1 MAGLA
6 GMALA
11 VMTGSGFVGYQVAV
25 HHSDAVASAQESHLV
40 ERWQQ
45 RVQESQNE
53 LAALEER
60 AEQEIDELTRRLG
73 QLQARVLRVDA
84 LGKSLVA
91 SADVGDAEFDFES
104 VPAMGGPEEDASGE
118 SHTVEAL
125 EDQIASLDSRLRSR
139 EKQLDLLD
147 RLMANADIQSQ
158 REVDGRPVTWG
169 WVSSPYG
176 YRNDPFSG
184 RRTWHSGVDIA
195 SKEGKEVIAV
205 GSGVVTEAEDRGG
218 YGYFVEIDHGD
229 GMQTRYAHAKE
240 LLVETGQVIEKGET
254 IALIGSTG
262 RSTGPHVH
270 FEVLKNDTRQDPE
283 DFM

>member
-6 GMALA
+6 GVTLA
-11 VMTGSGFVGYQVAV
+11 VMTGSGFVGYQVAL
-25 HHSDAVASAQESHLV
+25 HHSDAVSSAQESRMV
-40 ERWQQ
+40 DRWQQ
-45 RVQESQNE
+45 RVQETQSE

-60 AEQEIDELTRRLG
+60 ADQEIDELTRRLG
-73 QLQARVLRVDA
+73 QLQARLLRVDA
-84 LGKSLVA
+84 LGKSLVS

-104 VPAMGGPEEDASGE
+104 TPAMGGPEQDAAGE
-118 SHTVEAL
+118 SYTVEAL
-125 EDQIASLDSRLRSR
+125 DQQIASLDSRLRSR

-147 RLMANADIQSQ
+147 QLMVNAEIESQ
-158 REVDGRPVTWG
+158 REVDGRPVSWG
-169 WVSSPYG
+169 WVSSQYG

-184 RRTWHSGVDIA
+184 QRSWHSGVDIA
-195 SKEGKEVIAV
+195 SEEGRDVIAV
-205 GSGVVTEAEDRGG
+205 GSGVVTEAQDRGG

-240 LLVETGQVIEKGET
+240 LLVEPGQIVEKGQP

-270 FEVLKNDTRQDPE
+270 FEVLENGTPKDPE

>member
-1 MAGLA
+1 VAGLA

-25 HHSDAVASAQESHLV
+25 HHSDAVASAQESRMV

-45 RVQESQNE
+45 RVRESQDE

-60 AEQEIDELTRRLG
+60 ADQEIDELTRRLG

-84 LGKSLVA
+84 LGKSLVS

-104 VPAMGGPEEDASGE
+104 VPAMGGPEHEASSE

-195 SKEGKEVIAV
+195 SKEGKDVIAV

-240 LLVETGQVIEKGET
+240 LLVEAGQVVEKGDT

-270 FEVLKNDTRQDPE
+270 FEVLRNGTRQDPE